1 MRHKPFILALA
12 VLCCSTMITCAQEQ
26 SVSVT
31 ATTNKTDNLG
41 PDSDGMCSSANYCN
55 PDNENWDAKDSTS
68 ASFGYFSIGVGY
80 TDLKRNFSNTSYTNT
95 QPEFLG
101 NPPIPPFQPNPNYG
115 DGMLL
120 ETPDKIRKSSD
131 SPIGSFEFGY
141 NAALGQTKAFVGFFA
156 GLKVFNASLPIPIE
170 LTEVDYDAEAN
181 PNPNEGPIVVNEET
195 VFENYQ
201 STVSSRLAFN
211 AGVLF
216 GYKFNDR
223 LFGFAKLG
231 WTCLRTTSS
240 KADQSSTGKSPVSSG
255 YSPIYVNG
263 LMYGAGIDVSIT
275 ERLSIGIEAF
285 GTCYGDKKIA
295 LFAYQTNPGSETGNT
310 QTSFGQVASVQKLSA
325 DPMKI
330 TTLGVML
337 TLKINFLER

>member
-12 VLCCSTMITCAQEQ
+12 ILCCSTMITSSAQQQ

-55 PDNENWDAKDSTS
+55 PDNDSWDAKDSTS

-80 TDLKRNFSNTSYTNT
+80 TDLKRNFSNTAYSNT
-95 QPEFLG
+95 QPEYLG
-101 NPPIPPFQPNPNYG
+101 NPVVQPLQPNPNYG
-115 DGMLL
+115 DGMFL
-120 ETPDKIRKSSD
+120 ETDRTSVSSC

-141 NAALGQTKAFVGFFA
+141 NAALGQTKSFLGFFG
-156 GLKVFNASLPIPIE
+156 GLKIFNASSTIPIV
-170 LTEVDYDAEAN
+170 LTEVDYDAE
-181 PNPNEGPIVVNEET
+181 PNAAGELIVVNEET

-263 LMYGAGIDVSIT
+263 LMYGAGIDFSLT
-275 ERLSIGIEAF
+275 ERLSIGVEAF
-285 GTCYGDKKIA
+285 GTSYADRKIA
-295 LFAYQTNPGSETGNT
+295 LFAYQTNPGSETLNT
-310 QTSFGQVASVQKLSA
+310 ETSFGQVASVQKLSA
-325 DPMKI
+325 DPMKT